1 MKKSTIWVLAL
12 VMFTAFFA
20 LLFLQVR
27 YMRTS
32 MAIRAQQ
39 FDEQVNRS
47 LYNVMRDLEQD
58 QTRDYL
64 EQDMI
69 ESENRYSQYNQPQGT
84 QPINRE
90 QTTATITNPD
100 GSEKRIDLDV
110 TQQSTRP
117 QEQREQVF
125 LSPNQG
131 AGTISKTQYDM
142 QQSLSKR
149 YLHER
154 SLLDEVIFKILN
166 RASNE
171 PIEKRIDFDKV
182 EQYIRYELSYN
193 GLNGPFSFQIVD
205 FNNKVVYASPGF
217 STKNQDAIYT
227 QILFP
232 NDPPAKLNRL
242 RVYFP
247 TKRNYVY
254 SELSFF
260 IPSFLF
266 TLILLITFIFTV
278 VSLFRQKRLSE
289 MKNDFIN
296 NMTHEL
302 KTPVSTIS
310 LASQM
315 LKDESILKSPEVFKH
330 VTGVIY
336 DETKRLSFQVEKVLQ
351 MSLFDKQKTTL
362 KMKEMDVNDLVVSVA
377 NTHVLK
383 VEKLGG
389 TLDVDLQAEHST
401 IKADEMHF
409 TNVLFNILDNALKYR
424 KKEIPPELMIRTK
437 NEGSKIIISIEDN
450 GIGMKKEEAKKVF
463 ERFYR
468 VQTGNRHDVKGFGLG
483 LAYVKKIVTDLN
495 GTIRAESE
503 LGKGTKFIISLPV
516 ITQK

>member
-1 MKKSTIWVLAL
+1 MKKSTIWLLAL
-12 VMFTAFFA
+12 VMLSAFLA

-32 MAIRAQQ
+32 MAIRSQQ
-39 FDEQVNRS
+39 FDEQVTRS

-69 ESENRYSQYNQPQGT
+69 ESENRYSQYTQPQGT
-84 QPINRE
+84 QITRE
-90 QTTATITNPD
+90 QTTTAITNPD
-100 GSEKRIDLDV
+100 GSETRLAMDIMK
-110 TQQSTRP
+110 QSFRP
-117 QEQREQVF
+117 RDQRDRVF
-125 LSPNQG
+125 LSPNRVG
-131 AGTISKTQYDM
+131 GTISKTQYDM

-154 SLLDEVIFKILN
+154 ALLDEVILKILN
-166 RASNE
+166 RASSE
-171 PIEKRIDFDKV
+171 PIENRIDFNRV

-193 GLNGPFSFQIVD
+193 GLNEPFSFQIVD
-205 FNNKVVYASPGF
+205 FNNKVIYSSPGF
-217 STKNQDAIYT
+217 STKYRDAVYT

-242 RVYFP
+242 KAYFP

-260 IPSFLF
+260 IPSLIF
-266 TLILLITFIFTV
+266 TFILLITFIFTV

-315 LKDESILKSPEVFKH
+315 LKDESILKSPDVFKH

-362 KMKEMDVNDLVVSVA
+362 KMKELDVNDLVVSVA

-389 TLDVDLQAEHST
+389 TLDIDLQAENST
-401 IKADEMHF
+401 IKVDEMHF

-424 KKEIPPELMIRTK
+424 KMDVAPELMIRTR
-437 NEGSKIIISIEDN
+437 NEGNKIIISMEDN
-450 GIGMKKEEAKKVF
+450 GIGMKKEDAKKVF

-468 VQTGNRHDVKGFGLG
+468 VHTGNRHDVKGFGLG
-483 LAYVKKIVTDLN
+483 LAYVKKIVTDVN

-516 ITQK
+516 IKDK